1 MNFKERVLTALNH
14 EEPDRVPFAV
24 FILSK
29 ITSNKILGKKPMDIA
44 VMLGNAE
51 LRSGL
56 KDIMNS
62 TWHEIINSSLADWME
77 AAIKLG
83 FNANDT
89 IYSQMQVVE
98 EPKLKGDQR

>member
-1 MNFKERVLTALNH
+1 
-14 EEPDRVPFAV
+14 
-24 FILSK
+24 
-29 ITSNKILGKKPMDIA
+29 
-44 VMLGNAE
+44 
-51 LRSGL
+51 
-56 KDIMNS
+56 MNS

-83 FNANDT
+83 FDANDT